1 MRKQLAAGKQ
11 GPVQILL
18 LAVLILAGCAQAGGK
33 PAETEPGPTDRMEL
47 RYADQ
52 FTVEYDAA
60 GCALVTIGD
69 TDRFLLVPDGTEAPE
84 DSSMTV
90 LRTPLKKLYVASS
103 SVMDPLSRLDALDAV
118 RLTGTKQED
127 WTLPAVRSRMEA
139 GELLYAGKYAAPD
152 YELLL
157 SEGTDLAVENTMIF
171 HSPETKEQL
180 EALGIPV
187 LTERSSYE
195 SHPLG
200 RLEWIKLFGLL
211 TGRMAEAEVFF
222 NEQAALAEQV
232 FVQENTG
239 KTASFFYISANGSII
254 VRRPG
259 DYIAKMIGL
268 AGGEYLPSDLQDGEA
283 DARSTMNMQA
293 ESFYLAAKEA
303 DVLFYNATIGGGL
316 DSLEGLLAKGEW
328 LSDFRAVRNGDVWCT
343 EADMF
348 QQSSGIAGMIDEFRR
363 ILSGTADEESLQ
375 YFHRLI

>member
-11 GPVQILL
+11 GPVHILL

-33 PAETEPGPTDRMEL
+33 PVETEPGPTDRMEL

-239 KTASFFYISANGSII
+239 KTASFFYISAN
-254 VRRPG
+254 RRAGQSGRTSRKRRMAFGFPG
-259 DYIAKMIGL
+259 CPERRRLVY
-268 AGGEYLPSDLQDGEA
+268 
-283 DARSTMNMQA
+283 
-293 ESFYLAAKEA
+293 
-303 DVLFYNATIGGGL
+303 GGGHVP
-316 DSLEGLLAKGEW
+316 AK
-328 LSDFRAVRNGDVWCT
+328 LRH
-343 EADMF
+343 
-348 QQSSGIAGMIDEFRR
+348 RR
-363 ILSGTADEESLQ
+363 DD
-375 YFHRLI
+375 